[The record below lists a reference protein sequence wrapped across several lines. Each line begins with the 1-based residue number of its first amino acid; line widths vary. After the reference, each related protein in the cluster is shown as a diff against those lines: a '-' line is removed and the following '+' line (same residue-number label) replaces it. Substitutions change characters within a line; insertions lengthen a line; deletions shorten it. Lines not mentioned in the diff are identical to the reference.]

1 MRTPDQILIDVG
13 IDVDNLKNN
22 NPKFYD
28 NIRKAMDEFADQYAE
43 WREQKK
49 LKPCPFCGGE
59 SIAYGHRE
67 ENTRLPHVSNSLLD
81 LDGKT
86 IPVTFHVSK
95 YKPKIDIDLSN
106 DC

>member
-22 NPKFYD
+22 NPKLYD

-59 SIAYGHRE
+59 SIAYFRRQVKQINE
-67 ENTRLPHVSNSLLD
+67 W
-81 LDGKT
+81 
-86 IPVTFHVSK
+86 
-95 YKPKIDIDLSN
+95 
-106 DC
+106 